1 MKKVYYLVLATIFP
15 FMAMAQYVPEE
26 QTPLMVKKTA
36 TWCNPCGTWG
46 WELFGEI
53 WDERESE
60 SVILEMHNSSSS
72 YLYAPAALDLYGFHE
87 SRSST
92 PVFYVNTINEVEY
105 SSGGGIFT
113 GGTKTNVIDAIDS
126 TRAASPVANAGI
138 SYSVN
143 NGTLNIDTKTRFF
156 QSASGEYYLGV
167 YLAENDVE
175 EQQNG
180 ISGTATHKRIMR
192 ASAESSIEGVMLV
205 DGTVSAG
212 DEFTNTHQINLESGW
227 NSDNLYVFTVIW
239 KKENSKFNY
248 VNASKQKWG
257 VGVDEHT
264 QNNVAM
270 KIYPNAIRSGESFN
284 IALNQSLEEGSKIT
298 IYDQIGKEIKSIN
311 VNSSG
316 ETIKVEDT
324 SGMNKGLYFVQLTSE
339 NGQILKS
346 MKLVVKG

>member
-1 MKKVYYLVLATIFP
+1 MKKFYYLVLSAIFP
-15 FMAMAQYVPEE
+15 FMSMAQYVAEE

-72 YLYAPAALDLYGFHE
+72 DLYATAALDFYGLHE

-105 SSGGGIFT
+105 SSGGGIYT
-113 GGTKTNVIDAIDS
+113 GATKTNVIDAIDS
-126 TRAASPVANAGI
+126 TRATSPVANAGI

-143 NGTLNIDTKTRFF
+143 NNTLNIDTKTRFF
-156 QSASGEYYLGV
+156 QNASGEYYLGV
-167 YLAENDVE
+167 YLAENNVE

-192 ASAESSIEGVMLV
+192 ASAEPSIEGVVLV
-205 DGTVSAG
+205 DGAVSSG
-212 DEFTNTHQINLESGW
+212 DEFTNTHQITLDAGW
-227 NSDNLYVFTVIW
+227 NADNLYVFTVIW
-239 KKENSKFNY
+239 KKVNNKFNY

-257 VGVDEHT
+257 ADVDQHAK
-264 QNNVAM
+264 NNVAM

-284 IALNQSLEEGSKIT
+284 IDLNQALEGDSKIT
-298 IYDQIGKEIKSIN
+298 IYDQIGKKVKSLD
-311 VNSSG
+311 VESSNK
-316 ETIKVEDT
+316 TIKIEDT

-339 NGQILKS
+339 KGQILKS